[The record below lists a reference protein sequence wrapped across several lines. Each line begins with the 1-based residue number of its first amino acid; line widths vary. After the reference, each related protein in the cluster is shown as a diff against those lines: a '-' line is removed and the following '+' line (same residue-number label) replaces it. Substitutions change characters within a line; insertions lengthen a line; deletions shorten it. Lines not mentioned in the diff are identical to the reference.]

1 MAGAV
6 LNARFYRTAS
16 GNEPVREWLKSLSAG
31 DRRIVGY
38 DIGLVEDGWPVGMPV
53 CRSLGRS
60 LWEVRCTITDNRI
73 ARVIF
78 TIDGATM
85 LLLHGFIKKSQKTP
99 KGELD
104 TSMARLKDARA
115 RLGHG

>member
-1 MAGAV
+1 MVGAV
-6 LNARFYRTAS
+6 LNARFYRAAS
-16 GNEPVREWLKSLSAG
+16 GNEPVREWLKSLVPS

-38 DIGLVEDGWPVGMPV
+38 EIGLVEDGWPVGMPV
-53 CRSLGRS
+53 CRSLGRG
-60 LWEVRCTITDNRI
+60 LWEVRSTISNGRI

-85 LLLHGFIKKSQKTP
+85 LLLHGFVKKSQKTP
-99 KGELD
+99 KGELEAA
-104 TSMARLKDARA
+104 MARLRDARA

>member
-1 MAGAV
+1 MVGAV
-6 LNARFYRTAS
+6 LSARFYRAAS
-16 GNEPVREWLKSLSAG
+16 GNEPVREWLKSLLPS

-38 DIGLVEDGWPVGMPV
+38 DIGLVEDGWPLGMPV
-53 CRSLGRS
+53 CRSLGRG
-60 LWEVRCTITDNRI
+60 LWEVRSTISDRRI

-99 KGELD
+99 KGDVD
-104 TSMARLKDARA
+104 TAMARLRNAQA